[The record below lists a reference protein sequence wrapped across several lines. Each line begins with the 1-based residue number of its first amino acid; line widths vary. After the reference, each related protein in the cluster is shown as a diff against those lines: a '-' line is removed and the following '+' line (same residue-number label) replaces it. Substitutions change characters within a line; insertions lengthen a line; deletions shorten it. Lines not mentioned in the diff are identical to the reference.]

1 MASTDPSK
9 GTAIRRHLLAT
20 PHRMRIRPWRFAA
33 VAALLVL
40 GLVKVSGGLDATASS
55 VAEKQPSLEQ
65 CANAAHDCTVNSPSW
80 QTGNLNQ
87 SNSVYAEGDS
97 VPYRA
102 TMTGLTPEAIYRLTI
117 AWDATS
123 NGLRAIDYLTSYN
136 RTETLAVPC
145 DVTTCGAVGPV
156 QTGIPA
162 DPDLGSVVQ
171 VAGNFTAWG
180 AQFTA
185 SGTVIGDPAAGNL
198 CSGSP
203 CSIGANPSAY
213 SLSGAY
219 TDTAERRISI
229 VFTAK
234 NETAVIAW
242 GGHVASQAD
251 WGASNAASSI
261 NGSPYHMRIVGFE
274 CSSSTNCGSGQRD
287 RSMNA
292 NALAAPNSTTTSS
305 SSSTS
310 STSTT
315 SSTTTSSS
323 SSTSS
328 TSSTSTTSTTEPRVT
343 TTTAVATVII
353 IAEPITTTTVA
364 APELPSDELVIFPDL
379 PETGTSWSWR
389 IAVAMGSMIL
399 GALVLV
405 YAAIRSAG
413 AGVRQ

>member
-1 MASTDPSK
+1 
-9 GTAIRRHLLAT
+9 
-20 PHRMRIRPWRFAA
+20 MRIRPWRFAA

-117 AWDATS
+117 AWDGTK

-162 DPDLGSVVQ
+162 DSDLGSVAQ
-171 VAGNFTAWG
+171 VAGSFTAWG

-185 SGTVIGDPAAGNL
+185 PGTVIGDPAAGNL
-198 CSGSP
+198 CSSSP

-234 NETAVIAW
+234 NETVVIAW

-251 WGASNAASSI
+251 WGAGNAASSI

-364 APELPSDELVIFPDL
+364 APELPSDELVIFPNLPSDELVIFPDL

>member
-80 QTGNLNQ
+80 QTGTLNQ

-117 AWDATS
+117 AWDATF

-136 RTETLAVPC
+136 RTETLSVPC

-185 SGTVIGDPAAGNL
+185 PGTVIGDPAAGNL
-198 CSGSP
+198 CSSSP

-219 TDTAERRISI
+219 TDTSERRISI

-234 NETAVIAW
+234 NETVVIAW

-251 WGASNAASSI
+251 WGTGNAASSI

-274 CSSSTNCGSGQRD
+274 CSSSTNCGSGQLD

-292 NALAAPNSTTTSS
+292 TALAAPNSTTTSS

-315 SSTTTSSS
+315 S
-323 SSTSS
+323 
-328 TSSTSTTSTTEPRVT
+328 TTESRVT
-343 TTTAVATVII
+343 TTTVVATVII
-353 IAEPITTTTVA
+353 IAEPTTTTTTTIA
-364 APELPSDELVIFPDL
+364 APVLPSDELVIFPDL

-389 IAVAMGSMIL
+389 IAAAMGSMIL

>member
-1 MASTDPSK
+1 
-9 GTAIRRHLLAT
+9 
-20 PHRMRIRPWRFAA
+20 
-33 VAALLVL
+33 
-40 GLVKVSGGLDATASS
+40 
-55 VAEKQPSLEQ
+55 
-65 CANAAHDCTVNSPSW
+65 
-80 QTGNLNQ
+80 
-87 SNSVYAEGDS
+87 
-97 VPYRA
+97 
-102 TMTGLTPEAIYRLTI
+102 
-117 AWDATS
+117 
-123 NGLRAIDYLTSYN
+123 
-136 RTETLAVPC
+136 
-145 DVTTCGAVGPV
+145 VGPV

-287 RSMNA
+287 VSMNA
-292 NALAAPNSTTTSS
+292 TALAAPNSTTTSS
-305 SSSTS
+305 S
-310 STSTT
+310 
-315 SSTTTSSS
+315 
-323 SSTSS
+323 SS

>member
-1 MASTDPSK
+1 MASTDPGK

-33 VAALLVL
+33 VGALLVL

-102 TMTGLTPEAIYRLTI
+102 TLTGLTPEAIYRLTI
-117 AWDATS
+117 AWDATK

-185 SGTVIGDPAAGNL
+185 PGTVIGDPSAGNL

-213 SLSGAY
+213 GLTGSYA
-219 TDTAERRISI
+219 DTAERRISI

-234 NETAVIAW
+234 NPTVVIAW

-251 WGASNAASSI
+251 WGAGGAASSI

-274 CSSSTNCGSGQRD
+274 CSNSTNCGSGQRD
-287 RSMNA
+287 VAMNTK
-292 NALAAPNSTTTSS
+292 ALGATTTSS
-305 SSSTS
+305 SSSS
-310 STSTT
+310 
-315 SSTTTSSS
+315 SSS
-323 SSTSS
+323 SST
-328 TSSTSTTSTTEPRVT
+328 TSTTDLQVT
-343 TTTAVATVII
+343 TTTAVQATTTTAAATAVIVP
-353 IAEPITTTTVA
+353 APAGDATTTTTVA
-364 APELPSDELVIFPDL
+364 EPVPPSDELVIFPDL

-389 IAVAMGSMIL
+389 IAAAMGSMIL

-405 YAAIRSAG
+405 YAAIRSTG